1 MLETL
6 NMKSIA
12 LNTEVKL
19 NVISPHDGNIHS
31 LMVLLHGN
39 MNPLS
44 VAELFNA
51 IPKEF
56 NLQDL
61 CDTFHVLIV
70 IPLMQNRYY
79 ISTEGYN
86 CAEYVSYELLG
97 YMKERYD
104 LPKSVDAVLAGVS
117 MGGFGATLIAAQTG
131 VFPKVISISGAF
143 IANDVGIGNPVA
155 FPVLI
160 KIHSCIRD
168 VYCLLSKYCHMIL
181 D

>member
-19 NVISPHDGNIHS
+19 NVISPHDRNIHS

-61 CDTFHVLIV
+61 CDTFHVLTV

-79 ISTEGYN
+79 ISTEG
-86 CAEYVSYELLG
+86 
-97 YMKERYD
+97 
-104 LPKSVDAVLAGVS
+104 
-117 MGGFGATLIAAQTG
+117 
-131 VFPKVISISGAF
+131 
-143 IANDVGIGNPVA
+143 
-155 FPVLI
+155 
-160 KIHSCIRD
+160 
-168 VYCLLSKYCHMIL
+168 
-181 D
+181 